1 MSGSRAPRRGA
12 LAIPTRR
19 AMFST
24 EGRHDLLKIRHI
36 DRQHRQIVDIIDQLY
51 PLDKEK
57 EHKVMSDVSAKLMSY
72 FAARAA
78 ADRILFVD
86 EGVIIEDT
94 TPEQLFTNPRE
105 ERTKLFLSKIL
116 N

>member
-1 MSGSRAPRRGA
+1 M
-12 LAIPTRR
+12 
-19 AMFST
+19 
-24 EGRHDLLKIRHI
+24 KW
-36 DRQHRQIVDIIDQLY
+36 
-51 PLDKEK
+51 
-57 EHKVMSDVSAKLMSY
+57 VS
-72 FAARAA
+72 RAA